1 MMLGKSS
8 ADRLLRP
15 EGRVGK
21 LFPALLIELEALD
34 VELDVELCKA
44 DKEDLRLWTSF
55 SKSLTLETLF
65 SKSLT
70 LD

>member
-1 MMLGKSS
+1 MMFGKSS

-34 VELDVELCKA
+34 VELCKE

-55 SKSLTLETLF
+55 FKSLT
-65 SKSLT
+65 S
-70 LD
+70 D